1 MGLLDALAWSSA
13 RVIHALM
20 LSRRAEEVLQVERCI
35 LQTTKI
41 TRDKDFDA

>member
-35 LQTTKI
+35 LQTAKT

>member
-35 LQTTKI
+35 LQTAKTNKGQ
-41 TRDKDFDA
+41 RF